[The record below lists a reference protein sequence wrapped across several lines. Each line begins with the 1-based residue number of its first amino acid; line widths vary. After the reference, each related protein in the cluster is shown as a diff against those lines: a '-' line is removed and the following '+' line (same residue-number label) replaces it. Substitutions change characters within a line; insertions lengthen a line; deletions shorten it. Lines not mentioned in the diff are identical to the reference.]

1 MTILGD
7 EQSNSGMFAV
17 TATSANENSAKII
30 IEGVSVTVAG
40 NSVSFTAIKEG
51 VVTVINQKIIINQAV
66 SVNADGV
73 GDCFMVDNVDKYPDN
88 EVSILSRYSLLVYQ
102 AHGYNNKDVIFCGK
116 SNQRGT
122 YSKLEPGTYY
132 YVIRFKESAT
142 KENVFKGYLEVR

>member
-1 MTILGD
+1 
-7 EQSNSGMFAV
+7 
-17 TATSANENSAKII
+17 
-30 IEGVSVTVAG
+30 
-40 NSVSFTAIKEG
+40 
-51 VVTVINQKIIINQAV
+51 
-66 SVNADGV
+66 
-73 GDCFMVDNVDKYPDN
+73 
-88 EVSILSRYSLLVYQ
+88 VYQ